1 MINKIMRKF
10 RVARASKDTTDYRR
24 VQGIYNG
31 VAVDNIE
38 LLSLYG
44 FSGNPTKDSMI
55 LVMDVGRGCDHK
67 VGICYNPKTRFKNLK
82 AGEVKAGNEKV
93 NTFIFFDEN
102 GNITISANSNT
113 TINSQN
119 AVVNANTTTIN
130 STTSNNGNFT
140 INGNLSVSGSIDGGS
155 TITAGGSITTTASIS
170 AVGGITALS
179 GTPQQISFTD
189 IRTLYNIHIHTDSQ
203 GGATTK
209 PNNQL

>member
-1 MINKIMRKF
+1 MIGKILRKF
-10 RVARASKDTTDYRR
+10 RLALTSQDNTDYRL

-31 VAVDNIE
+31 VVVDNIE

-44 FSGNPTKDSMI
+44 FSANPTKDSMI

-67 VGICYNPKTRFKNLK
+67 VGICYNPATRFRNLK
-82 AGEVKAGNEKV
+82 PGEVKAGNETI
-93 NTFIFFDEN
+93 NTFIYFDSD

-119 AVVNANTTTIN
+119 AVVNAGTTIIN

-140 INGNLSVSGSIDGGS
+140 INGNLSVSGTIDSGS
-155 TITAGGSITTTASIS
+155 SITAGGSITTTASIS
-170 AVGGITALS
+170 AGGGMTAFS
-179 GTPQQISFTD
+179 GMPEQISFAD
-189 IRTLYNIHIHTDSQ
+189 IRTIYNVHTHIDSQ
-203 GGATTK
+203 GGDTTQ